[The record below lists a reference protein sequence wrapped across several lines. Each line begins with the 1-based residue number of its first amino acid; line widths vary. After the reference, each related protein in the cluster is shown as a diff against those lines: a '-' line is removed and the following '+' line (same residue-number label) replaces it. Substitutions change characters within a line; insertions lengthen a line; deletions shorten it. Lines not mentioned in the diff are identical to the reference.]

1 MKISLTSSGCTPGAT
16 TRGIPGEV
24 CAKAGRDII
33 PPKTNAR
40 RQLWLFCRP
49 VCISLPMD
57 SPIRKLSCAGER
69 PDFRLRLRIGQIAQ
83 LGFHAARNGGGFASA
98 LEAGEVRPVF
108 PGERA
113 AQPLAR

>member
-1 MKISLTSSGCTPGAT
+1 MNISLTNSGCTPGAT
-16 TRGIPGEV
+16 TRGMPGEV

-69 PDFRLRLRIGQIAQ
+69 PDFRLRLRVGQIAE
-83 LGFHAARNGGGFASA
+83 LGSHAACDGRHFVSG
-98 LEAGEVRPVF
+98 LEASE
-108 PGERA
+108 
-113 AQPLAR
+113 